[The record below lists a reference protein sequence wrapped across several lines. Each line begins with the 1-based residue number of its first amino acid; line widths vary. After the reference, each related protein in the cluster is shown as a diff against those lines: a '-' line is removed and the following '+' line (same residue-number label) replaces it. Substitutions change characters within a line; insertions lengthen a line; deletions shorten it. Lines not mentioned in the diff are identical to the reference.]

1 MKEFKVGDEVIMKG
15 RVVEVSPPHH
25 GYPVSVL
32 FDGYP
37 KEEFMKFTKEG
48 KYITAYPF
56 VSLFHAQPTER
67 LVEVRDYDDQE
78 WVTRVFCKEIDGI
91 YYTWVKATTL
101 EEVKTSIGL
110 NSWRKM
116 REIPPKKRVTLAEIA
131 EKFGVSVDEIE
142 IGE

>member
-67 LVEVRDYDDQE
+67 LVEVRDNVTTRWQ
-78 WVTRVFCKEIDGI
+78 TRVFCKEVNGY
-91 YYTWVKATTL
+91 YYTWKNAETL
-101 EEVKTSIGL
+101 EEAKTSTELI
-110 NSWRKM
+110 WWPEM
-116 REIPPKKRVTLAEIA
+116 REIAPKKKITLAEIA
-131 EKFGVSVDEIE
+131 EKFGLSVDEIE